1 MIMWKIV
8 NKLKEEGK
16 EAWVNVNMNKPKLQ
30 IKNEA
35 KYLTELTFLQAVT
48 KYKGHLTDPELKE
61 ANDLARRHFR
71 GQCKQVFIVLKD

>member
-1 MIMWKIV
+1 MWKIV

-35 KYLTELTFLQAVT
+35 KYPTELTFVQAIT
-48 KYKGHLTDPELKE
+48 KYKGLLTDPELKE
-61 ANDLARRHFR
+61 ANDLTRRHYR